1 MAFLPMRGP
10 GGKGRAEVGV
20 VVSAGSASSGL
31 LLPLSPLLPPPPYS
45 RALPSPQ
52 LLASVMAGMASF
64 QSMPIMNRSRI
75 TKMRSRKI
83 AKAARQDRQI
93 LVSLLRALLLAE
105 LAAQRRG

>member
-20 VVSAGSASSGL
+20 VVSSGSASSSGL
-31 LLPLSPLLPPPPYS
+31 LPPLLLLPPPYF

-52 LLASVMAGMASF
+52 LLTPVMAGMASF
-64 QSMPIMNRSRI
+64 QSIPIMNRSRI

-83 AKAARQDRQI
+83 AKAARQDR
-93 LVSLLRALLLAE
+93 
-105 LAAQRRG
+105 